1 MMRKIRPMHVI
12 AVLALD
18 GVVAFDLTIPC
29 QVFASARHPDATPAY
44 EVRVCSEPTAGTTAC
59 EQQLFQISSRYDLND
74 AREADTVIVPGTDP
88 DQQPNPRTVRLLRD
102 AAARGARVAS
112 ICTGAFTLAA
122 AGLLTGRRAT
132 THWQLASQLADTF
145 PDVKVDSSVLFVD
158 DGQILTSAG
167 VAAGLDLC
175 LHMVRRDHGAATAA
189 DTARAIVMAPQ
200 RAGGQAQF
208 IDHREPIGD
217 AVDLGPTLQWM
228 RDNLATP
235 LTISDIAAHAAM
247 SQRSLSRRFRA
258 QTGTTPQRW
267 LLDQRLQRA
276 RELLETADLPVDRI
290 AQCAG
295 FGSIE
300 TLRHHFARHLGTTP
314 SFYRAAFQGR
324 KNRSGSVIRTA

>member
-1 MMRKIRPMHVI
+1 MHVI

-29 QVFASARHPDATPAY
+29 QVFASARHPDATAAY
-44 EVRVCSEPTAGTTAC
+44 EVRVCSEPTVITIAG
-59 EQQLFQISSRYDLND
+59 EQQLYQISSRYDLND
-74 AREADTVIVPGTDP
+74 ARDADTVIVPGTNP
-88 DQQPNPRTVRLLRD
+88 DQPPNPRTVRLLRD

-145 PDVKVDSSVLFVD
+145 PDVEVDSSALFVD

-208 IDHREPIGD
+208 IDHRDPIGGD
-217 AVDLGPTLQWM
+217 AVDLGPTRQWM
-228 RDNLATP
+228 LDNLATP
-235 LTISDIAAHAAM
+235 LTISDIASHAAM

-258 QTGTTPQRW
+258 QTGTTPQQW

-276 RELLETADLPVDRI
+276 RELLETTDLPVSRI
-290 AQCAG
+290 AQVAG
-295 FGSIE
+295 VGSIE
-300 TLRHHFARHLGTTP
+300 TLRHHFARHVGTTP
-314 SFYRAAFQGR
+314 SSYRAAFQG
-324 KNRSGSVIRTA
+324 